1 MTTNGA
7 RCAFLRSY
15 QIVSILTHCPRLVRA
30 MQGIALLSGT
40 EAAICIRD
48 FKAGRRWSVKAV
60 DEYGGTRKVLID
72 AWRYRKVSRALA
84 RVA

>member
-15 QIVSILTHCPRLVRA
+15 KILSILTHYPRLVRA
-30 MQGIALLSGT
+30 MQGIALLSNM

-48 FKAGRRWSVKAV
+48 LKAGRRWSVETV
-60 DEYGGTRKVLID
+60 NEYGGTRKVVVD
-72 AWRYRKVSRALA
+72 AWRYRKVSGALA